1 MKILSNKTEIAAAI
15 NFNQYPVIRIDLSN
29 TDLYGVVG
37 SPVRIDNGTFATSEP
52 YFVRCYLRTFNDENV
67 LTFNAG
73 GVALK
78 ANLSY
83 SDYEQMLEYANAPIV
98 KPDQDILVC
107 MVDSGL
113 RLVYDPVVLRTGKR
127 IDPYCMTPLDLE
139 PCKIPDL
146 D

>member
-1 MKILSNKTEIAAAI
+1 MKVLSDRTKIAAAI
-15 NFNQYPVIRIDLSN
+15 NFNQYPVIRIDLSK

-37 SPVRIDNGTFATSEP
+37 APVRIDNGTFATGEP
-52 YFVRCYLRTFNDENV
+52 YFVRGYLRTFKDENV

-83 SDYEQMLEYANAPIV
+83 SDYEQMLEYTNAPIV
-98 KPDQDILVC
+98 KSDQDILVC
-107 MVDSGL
+107 MVDSGR

-127 IDPYCMTPLDLE
+127 VDPYCMTPLDLE